1 MKLMSVVLLVYFFV
15 GSIMPG
21 GDWHEVPK
29 IINLIEHFKMHEN
42 QSQGEI
48 SVVDFLNMH
57 YSDSETQDNDEHANL
72 PFNHLCSFTFIALVP
87 VFEFEISCSIPQSKA
102 IELYSFSVVRDH
114 IPNVWQPPRA

>member
-1 MKLMSVVLLVYFFV
+1 MSVVLLVYFFV

-29 IINLIEHFKMHEN
+29 LVNLIEHFEAHED
-42 QSQGEI
+42 QSEGKI
-48 SVVDFLNMH
+48 SVIDFLNMH
-57 YSDSETQDNDEHANL
+57 YTNSDSQDNDEHANL
-72 PFNHLCSFTFIALVP
+72 PFHHLCSFTFIALIP
-87 VFEFEISCSIPQSKA
+87 AFELRLVHSMPHSKA

>member
-1 MKLMSVVLLVYFFV
+1 MKLLSVVLLTYFFV

-29 IINLIEHFKMHEN
+29 LMNLIEHFKLHED
-42 QSQGEI
+42 QSEGQI
-48 SVVDFLNMH
+48 SFLDFLNMH
-57 YSDSETQDNDEHANL
+57 YSNAETQDNDEHANL
-72 PFNHLCSFTFIALVP
+72 PFQHLCSFTFLALIP
-87 VFEFEISCSIPQSKA
+87 TFEFRIVYPSPLSKA